1 MVLSLTVG
9 LQKGGTAKSTTAVYL
24 AIKAARETGQKVLL
38 VDADPR
44 SQSAYTWSGFAGD
57 DWPKGV
63 VVIPW
68 PTTDLDKR
76 VSAVAGDYPGG
87 VIIDTGGDNPEIL
100 ESALKVTKDLLMPL
114 APNAAEFTRAAA
126 TVSVA
131 RAIARLHNPDL
142 AYQMLFV
149 RVGSRRDADV
159 RALRAYFDEKEIPYA
174 ATRIPHRKEY
184 SRAFGT
190 GVPDLGEYN
199 DLYSELMED

>member
-1 MVLSLTVG
+1 MALSLTVG

-24 AIKAARETGQKVLL
+24 ALKAHRATGLPVLL

-44 SQSAYTWSGFAGD
+44 SQSAYTWSKFAED
-57 DWPKGV
+57 EWPVGV
-63 VVIPW
+63 TVIPW

-76 VSAVAGDYPGG
+76 VPAIAGNYPGG
-87 VIIDTGGDNPEIL
+87 VIVDTGGDNPEIL
-100 ESALKVTKDLLMPL
+100 ESALKVTRELLMPL

-131 RAIARLHNPDL
+131 RAVARLHNPGL
-142 AYQMLFV
+142 AYQVLFV
-149 RVGSRRDADV
+149 RVASRRDADA
-159 RALRAYFDEKEIPYA
+159 RDMRRYFDEKEIGYA

-190 GVPDLGEYN
+190 GVPDLGEYA
-199 DLYSELMED
+199 DLYTELTEG